1 MTTRTIIYPWS
12 WVPRRQW
19 SHVSRCAT
27 QDENRDYFW
36 STARNTRNLDAT
48 TGWIAPPAH
57 APEVYDVLFQPI
69 HSLPTKI
76 SVCITCEAIEEKN
89 PEKRIVFVMGPTNP
103 LVLDSLHHD
112 DPGNIRY
119 GISISLSKLGYF
131 NASHCIVTCLKFK
144 EQLSWMRPIVNLLLI
159 IWSTVQQGN

>member
-1 MTTRTIIYPWS
+1 MGSSPSVVPCLQMCNARRKSWLFLKHCTKYSKPWRNHWMNRS
-12 WVPRRQW
+12 PSPCPRSLRRPFPTHPQPP
-19 SHVSRCAT
+19 
-27 QDENRDYFW
+27 DENF
-36 STARNTRNLDAT
+36 
-48 TGWIAPPAH
+48 GM
-57 APEVYDVLFQPI
+57 
-69 HSLPTKI
+69 HSLRGERGEK
-76 SVCITCEAIEEKN
+76 KN

-103 LVLDSLHHD
+103 LVWDSLHHD